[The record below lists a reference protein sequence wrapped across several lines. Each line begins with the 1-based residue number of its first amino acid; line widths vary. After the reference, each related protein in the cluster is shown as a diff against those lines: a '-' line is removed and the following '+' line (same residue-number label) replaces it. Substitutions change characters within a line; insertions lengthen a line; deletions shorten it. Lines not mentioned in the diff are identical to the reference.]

1 MFNTKEKRERSLG
14 TKLFLKGARCLGPK
28 CATVRRPTPPGPHT
42 KFRRKLSEYG
52 KQLKEKQRIQW
63 SYGLRENQMERLFS
77 EALKNPAVTGDM
89 VVRFLEQRLD
99 NVIFRLGF
107 APSRSVAR
115 QLVGHGHLTVN
126 GRKVTIPSYRVK
138 AGDVLALR
146 TGSKD
151 HPLFKELSNTLKN
164 YEPPQWLHIDKE
176 KHEGKVLFLPKD
188 FDMEFDV
195 NMVVDY
201 YSK

>member
-1 MFNTKEKRERSLG
+1 MFNTSEKRERSLG

-28 CATVRRPTPPGPHT
+28 CVTVRRPNPPGPHT
-42 KFRRKLSEYG
+42 KLRRKLSEYG
-52 KQLKEKQRIQW
+52 KQLREKQRIQW
-63 SYGLRENQMERLFS
+63 SYGLRESQLERLFA

-89 VVRFLEQRLD
+89 VFRLLEQRLD
-99 NVIFRLGF
+99 NVAFRLGF
-107 APSRSVAR
+107 ASSRSVAR
-115 QLVGHGHLTVN
+115 QLVGHGHFVVN

-138 AGDVLALR
+138 AGDVIGIRAA
-146 TGSKD
+146 SKD
-151 HPLFKELSNTLKN
+151 HPLFKELSNTLKT
-164 YEPPQWLHIDKE
+164 YEPPQWLHMDKE
-176 KHEGKVLFLPKD
+176 KYEGKVISLPKD